1 MTCVRSTGASQS
13 SLVVLVLSLG
23 TLAACAVGCGD
34 DKAAPL
40 APTPSP
46 APVSTPASITL
57 HATGTVVENGGGPVP
72 DAIVD
77 VWRCGGDVVLVQT
90 LTGSAGEFS
99 LTVDAPP
106 GNWCVRAHKEGYTW
120 MATAPAEAITLN
132 LQRLRKTTGT
142 VVEVDGSP
150 VPGAKVYAD
159 GASTLTDG
167 KGSFSLERV
176 GYFLS
181 LAADGY
187 VSRQLA
193 VPAGQDLALG
203 TLYIQRQIAMS
214 GASRLE
220 SQISSADV
228 AYDLSDIW
236 EETYGAWCEPCK
248 WINLDTGQRELS
260 IHLQW
265 SGESPLQLWSTAGNP
280 YLMAQTATAGPG
292 ETALSLRVPATTRHL
307 LVGIRMQSGQ
317 SRVFQQPVPFELTTS
332 VP

>member
-1 MTCVRSTGASQS
+1 MTYARSTLASQPRF
-13 SLVVLVLSLG
+13 VVLVLSLG
-23 TLAACAVGCGD
+23 TLTGCAVGCGD
-34 DKAAPL
+34 DKPPPL

-167 KGSFSLERV
+167 KGSFSL
-176 GYFLS
+176 
-181 LAADGY
+181 
-187 VSRQLA
+187 
-193 VPAGQDLALG
+193 
-203 TLYIQRQIAMS
+203 
-214 GASRLE
+214 GASRLFPQ
-220 SQISSADV
+220 SRCGRLRQQAAGGAGRTRPRARHPLHPATDRDV
-228 AYDLSDIW
+228 WGLALSRARYLQRMSPMTSP
-236 EETYGAWCEPCK
+236 TYGKRPTARGA
-248 WINLDTGQRELS
+248 NRANGS
-260 IHLQW
+260 ISTPG
-265 SGESPLQLWSTAGNP
+265 SGS
-280 YLMAQTATAGPG
+280 
-292 ETALSLRVPATTRHL
+292 
-307 LVGIRMQSGQ
+307 
-317 SRVFQQPVPFELTTS
+317 
-332 VP
+332 